1 MLINVKKFSDKTDNI
16 AFHGLRGK
24 IIDFNENS
32 KITLAIETLSS
43 SEVIKKLRLF
53 FPHF

>member
-1 MLINVKKFSDKTDNI
+1 MDNI
-16 AFHGLRGK
+16 AFDDLRGK

-32 KITLAIETLSS
+32 QITLTIETLSS

-53 FPHF
+53 SPYF